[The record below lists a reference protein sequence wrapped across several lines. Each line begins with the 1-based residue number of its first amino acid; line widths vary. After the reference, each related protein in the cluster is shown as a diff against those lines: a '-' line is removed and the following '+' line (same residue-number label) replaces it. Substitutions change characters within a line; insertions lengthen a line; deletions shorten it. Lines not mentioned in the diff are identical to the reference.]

1 MAGGELSILYASKKA
16 DIKQRL
22 EQFKK
27 NWFENDRRIFSEL
40 AFCLCTPQTKASAS
54 DKAVKQAADSNL
66 LFVGRAEDIAPILT
80 KSGVRFANN
89 KARYIVDARNYFSKE
104 GDLKIRSKLNT
115 DDIWGLR
122 NWLADNV
129 NGLGMKE
136 ASHFLRNMGFGKDV
150 AILDRHILRCLVKYG
165 VISEEP
171 KTLTKQKYLE
181 IEQRM
186 RELSKKVNIAMDELD
201 MLFWSE
207 YGSLPIEEMK

>member
-1 MAGGELSILYASKKA
+1 MVGGELSILYASKKT
-16 DIKQRL
+16 DIKKRL
-22 EQFKK
+22 DDFRK
-27 NWFENDRRIFSEL
+27 NWFESDRRIFSEL
-40 AFCLCTPQTKASAS
+40 AFCLCTPQSKAKAA

-66 LFVGRAEDIAPILT
+66 LFVGRVEDITPILT
-80 KSGVRFANN
+80 KAGVRFANN
-89 KARYIVDARNYFSKE
+89 KAKYIVDARTYFSKD

-165 VISEEP
+165 VIPEEP
-171 KTLTKQKYLE
+171 KTLTKQKYFE

-186 RELSKKVNIAMDELD
+186 REFSKKVNIAMDELD